1 MKSPTS
7 IIPPCHQNDVP
18 GQVPSGQSSTSVKWK
33 IGPALISIL
42 TYSFA
47 PLILVFV
54 VALLFLCVATRPH
67 SEGQEYDVFISFR
80 GEDTRTNF
88 TAHLSH
94 TFDCNW
100 IRVYKDYRD
109 LPRGGEIESEIF
121 NAIEKSR
128 IAVVVLSKNYATS
141 PWCLDELV
149 KIMECKRRFN
159 QTVIPVFYHVSPSVV
174 REQKGNFVEKLPNGP
189 IDKVKKW
196 RTALKEVAK
205 LAGLHLKPDR

>member
-1 MKSPTS
+1 M
-7 IIPPCHQNDVP
+7 
-18 GQVPSGQSSTSVKWK
+18 
-33 IGPALISIL
+33 
-42 TYSFA
+42 
-47 PLILVFV
+47 
-54 VALLFLCVATRPH
+54 
-67 SEGQEYDVFISFR
+67 
-80 GEDTRTNF
+80 
-88 TAHLSH
+88 
-94 TFDCNW
+94 
-100 IRVYKDYRD
+100 
-109 LPRGGEIESEIF
+109 
-121 NAIEKSR
+121 
-128 IAVVVLSKNYATS
+128 LSKNYATS